1 MPHLGEKVWV
11 KVTENYTKRKRLAA
25 YKAANGGRDP
35 PDPPL
40 VAALKTIA
48 PCLFRAQRERD
59 PLHLQGVSLATEQGE
74 REGEEAARKTKIK
87 IKVRREIQGDQQE
100 GKEQQL

>member
-1 MPHLGEKVWV
+1 MTKRNAIEPS
-11 KVTENYTKRKRLAA
+11 TESYTKRKRLAA

-40 VAALKTIA
+40 LSALKTIA
-48 PCLFRAQRERD
+48 PCLFRAQRERERN
-59 PLHLQGVSLATEQGE
+59 PLHLKSVRLATGEEQG
-74 REGEEAARKTKIK
+74 EGEEAARKMK
-87 IKVRREIQGDQQE
+87 IKVRREIQRDQGE